1 MTGFLDRL
9 LHADKPQPLDVDTA
23 AAIPDEAPLCTT
35 RSKNVRHVAHAV
47 KSRVRTIMLD
57 RRVYRVAMQ
66 AKGGR

>member
-1 MTGFLDRL
+1 MSEPVREGVTDGIRWRIV
-9 LHADKPQPLDVDTA
+9 ASDVFFA
-23 AAIPDEAPLCTT
+23 WQGYAHIPDG
-35 RSKNVRHVAHAV
+35 HVWRPPV